1 MDPNCKTERGSPA
14 IELAASPAVND
25 NDQYG
30 TAVWEKLDKWI
41 QEVKVQDAASCGEK
55 AQKYLKFIEMIKETY
70 VCQDIKKVDNAN
82 NTENKAFDKNGKD
95 VIDRAM
101 EAIKKIVGK
110 TDLENTNHT
119 FMNIKKKE
127 PKTSKDLVNR
137 F

>member
-1 MDPNCKTERGSPA
+1 MKVGEN
-14 IELAASPAVND
+14 
-25 NDQYG
+25 
-30 TAVWEKLDKWI
+30 LDK
-41 QEVKVQDAASCGEK
+41 VKVRDAASLGEK
-55 AQKYLKFIEMIKETY
+55 AQKYLKFREMIKETY